1 MSSFDY
7 HSIVTK
13 DTPKEE
19 RHKKNIGDIYSNS
32 IQCKSCGGVIRSKNK
47 NDYVQCSCGK
57 CAVDGGSWYLKRVAH
72 DHKNGYVE
80 LREMFTDF
88 DKNNVDN

>member
-1 MSSFDY
+1 MPSFDY

-19 RHKKNIGDIYSNS
+19 RYKKNIGDIYSNS
-32 IQCKSCGGVIRSKNK
+32 IQCKNCGDVIRSKNK
-47 NDYVQCSCGK
+47 NDYVVCSCGK
-57 CAVDGGSWYLKRVAH
+57 CAADGGSWYLKRVAD

-80 LREMFTDF
+80 LIEMFTDF